1 MSEGKKLPKRSEI
14 ADNYKWNV
22 ASIYAS
28 EEAWE
33 KDFNWVKKKAPEI
46 EKYKG
51 EVCASADH
59 LYEVLKLQDDVF
71 MQLEKVY
78 TFAHLRYDEDTTN
91 HTFKGLYDRVC
102 GLYAQVGGLFSFV
115 TPEILSVPEETIE
128 AYIKENDS
136 LQVYQYALSLIN
148 AQRPHILSANEEK
161 ILAEASEVL
170 SSPSQIF
177 STLNNSDLKFPMIKG
192 EDGELIEV
200 THGRYG
206 ELMESSNRE
215 VRKEAFAAMYG
226 TYEKFLNT
234 FATTLSA
241 NVKRDVFSARVRN
254 YKSARDAA
262 LSSNQIPEN
271 VYDKL
276 ISTVSTH
283 LDLLQRYVS
292 LRKRVLGVE
301 ELHMYDLYTPL
312 LQDVKMKITYEEA
325 KQMMFDGLSV
335 LGEEYISTLK
345 QAFEEGWVDVYE
357 SVGKRSG
364 AYSSGS
370 YLTNP
375 FILLNWVDNVNNL
388 FTLVHE
394 FGHSMHSYYTRKNQ
408 PYVYGDYSIF
418 VAEVA
423 STTNENLLNDYLL
436 QTTTDPQQRLYL
448 LNHYLETFRGTVF
461 RQTMFAEFEYTIH
474 QKVEEGV
481 PLTPQLLNEL
491 YLDLNKKY
499 YGEKDIV
506 IDDEIAMEWAR
517 IPHFYYNY
525 YVYQYATGFSAA
537 SALADGILSN
547 PEENLP
553 KYLDFLKSGSSASP
567 IDVLKRA
574 GVDMTQSE
582 PIEAALKVF
591 EKRLNEL
598 DQLLTE
604 MGK

>member
-1 MSEGKKLPKRSEI
+1 MSNGKKLPKRSEI
-14 ADNYKWNV
+14 ADKYKWNV
-22 ASIYAS
+22 ASIYAT
-28 EEAWE
+28 EDLWE
-33 KDFNWVKKKAPEI
+33 KDFDWVKEKAPEI
-46 EKYKG
+46 QKYQGK
-51 EVCASADH
+51 VCADANH
-59 LYEVLKLQDDVF
+59 LYEALKLQDDVF

-78 TFAHLRYDEDTTN
+78 TYAHLRHDEDTTN
-91 HTFKGLYDRVC
+91 STYKGLYDRAC

-115 TPEILSVPEETIE
+115 TPEILSVSESAID
-128 AYIKENDS
+128 AFLKQNQD
-136 LQVYQYALSLIN
+136 LQVYAYALKIIN

-161 ILAEASEVL
+161 ILAEASEVMA
-170 SSPSQIF
+170 SPGQIF

-192 EDGELIEV
+192 EDGEQIEV

-206 ELMESSNRE
+206 ELMESANRE
-215 VRKEAFAAMYG
+215 VRKEAFDAMYR

-254 YKSARDAA
+254 YKSAREAA
-262 LSSNQIPEN
+262 LSINQIPEN
-271 VYDKL
+271 VYDQL
-276 ISTVSTH
+276 VDTVGNH
-283 LDLLQRYVS
+283 LDLLQKYVS

-335 LGEEYISTLK
+335 LGDEYVSVLK

-357 SVGKRSG
+357 NVGKRSG

-375 FILLNWVDNVNNL
+375 FILLNWTDNVNNL

-436 QTTTDPQQRLYL
+436 QTTKDPEQRLYL

-461 RQTMFAEFEYTIH
+461 RQTMFAEFEYMIH
-474 QKVEEGV
+474 QKVEEGT
-481 PLTPQLLNEL
+481 PLTPDLLNAL
-491 YLDLNKKY
+491 YLGLNKKY

-537 SALADGILSN
+537 SALADGIVNN
-547 PEENLP
+547 PTENLP

-567 IDVLKRA
+567 IEVLQRA
-574 GVDMTQSE
+574 GVDMTQKE
-582 PIEAALKVF
+582 PVEAALNVF
-591 EKRLNEL
+591 EKRLNEME
-598 DQLLTE
+598 QLLTE